1 MLGLVD
7 KKNKYNI
14 ASQINVSHI
23 EENLDKQTGFKS
35 YVHFQ
40 KIQGNFRFYL
50 GNNIE
55 NDKYDPNDMG
65 FLYDNNEI
73 NNLLGDIALC
83 VEVSQKE
90 AEKQEKNLKDHLA
103 HLFVHGT
110 LHLMG
115 FDHKKKSER
124 NKMETIEKRVLIKL
138 GIDDPY
144 S

>member
-1 MLGLVD
+1 M
-7 KKNKYNI
+7 KKYNTHKYNK
-14 ASQINVSHI
+14 ALDVYQ
-23 EENLDKQTGFKS
+23 EE
-35 YVHFQ
+35 
-40 KIQGNFRFYL
+40 
-50 GNNIE
+50 
-55 NDKYDPNDMG
+55 
-65 FLYDNNEI
+65 
-73 NNLLGDIALC
+73 
-83 VEVSQKE
+83 
-90 AEKQEKNLKDHLA
+90 QEKNLKDHLA